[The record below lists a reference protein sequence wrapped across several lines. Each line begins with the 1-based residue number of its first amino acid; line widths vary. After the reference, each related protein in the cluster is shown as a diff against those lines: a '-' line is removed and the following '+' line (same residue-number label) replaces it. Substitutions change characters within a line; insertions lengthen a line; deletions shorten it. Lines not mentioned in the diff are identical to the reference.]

1 MLKENGTG
9 LVSLVAYGSN
19 FAIKERGSEY

>member
-19 FAIKERGSEY
+19 FVIKERGSEY